1 MLPNADDYFLLRWL
15 LARNFDLQK
24 SEDMLRRHMEFR
36 KQQDLDNIITWQPP
50 EVIQLYDSGGLCGY
64 DYEGSP
70 VYFCIIG
77 SLDPKGLLLSTSKQD
92 LIRKRIKVCELLL
105 HECELQ
111 TQKQLGR
118 KIEMA
123 LMVFDMEGL
132 SLKHLWKPAVEVY
145 QQFFSILEANY
156 PETLKN
162 LIIIRGRMLP
172 GQGVD
177 GPRNCLQKL
186 PRKVHDH
193 LHPTGYSPPHI

>member
-111 TQKQLGR
+111 TQKLGR

-145 QQFFSILEANY
+145 QQVPSNFTEHEETEELGPSPCRSLPSPGPGNLVSQETSYLES
-156 PETLKN
+156 
-162 LIIIRGRMLP
+162 
-172 GQGVD
+172 QHV
-177 GPRNCLQKL
+177 
-186 PRKVHDH
+186 
-193 LHPTGYSPPHI
+193 